1 MIKRNRFNEEFKRK
15 LGLELASG
23 ITTAGEMSK
32 REGISATTLYKWRDL
47 VNGYSVT
54 TDEKEIL
61 EMRKRLKELEETVS
75 DQALQIHILKKTQKI
90 MEELKRRERLSGS
103 ISPLTSE
110 SKKVVKR

>member
-1 MIKRNRFNEEFKRK
+1 MIRRNRVNEEFKRK

-47 VNGYSVT
+47 VQGVTVT
-54 TDEKEIL
+54 TDEKEVL
-61 EMRKRLKELEETVS
+61 ELRKRLKDLEETVS

-90 MEELKRRERLSGS
+90 MDELKRRERSSGS

>member
-47 VNGYSVT
+47 VNGYCVT

-90 MEELKRRERLSGS
+90 MEELKRREHSLGS
-103 ISPLTSE
+103 ISPLTLE